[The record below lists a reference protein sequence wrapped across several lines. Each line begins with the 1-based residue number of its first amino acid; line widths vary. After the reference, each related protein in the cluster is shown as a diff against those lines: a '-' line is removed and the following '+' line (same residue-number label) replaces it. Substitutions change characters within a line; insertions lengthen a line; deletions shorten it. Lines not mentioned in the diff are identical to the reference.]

1 MYAQNTILNDIE
13 SEAPDSISYTLT
25 TYPSKRMLEE
35 FKSNSSF
42 GIAIG
47 FVAVILFSAALFFL
61 YDFFMRHESQ
71 QRKVILEVKRR
82 FVRFVSHEI
91 RTPLNTVCLGL
102 ELLQAEMDPHRRTA
116 ESKKTDDVVRD
127 DCSQSLLDYDEKR
140 GNWLQLT
147 DDILENANNAVGI
160 LNDLLNYDKIEQG
173 TFNLE
178 VGTVHIWEVIRSTVS
193 AFHIQAEKRQIDL
206 TLSPANST
214 LGTSGDEQR
223 KLPDLQRLHVVGDD
237 TRLRQVI
244 RNLISNSLKFSP
256 EKTGVIQVSATYDP
270 DGLPRAAAPK
280 THILHKVS
288 STKLESLHPRA
299 GSVVIKV
306 VDNGVGMTQEQLGHL
321 FQEGVQFDAN
331 KHQVCSFGCHSL
343 TLSIAQITDFNDC
356 RFFSEWRWQW
366 FGVANFKRSGGATWW
381 YYCNGL

>member
-1 MYAQNTILNDIE
+1 LHDRSYDKYALSTILNDIE
-13 SEAPDSISYTLT
+13 SEASGSIAYTLT

-35 FKSNSSF
+35 FKSNSSV
-42 GIAIG
+42 GISLG
-47 FVAVILFSAALFFL
+47 FVAVIFFSAGLFFL

-102 ELLQAEMDPHRRTA
+102 ELLQAEMDPNRRTA
-116 ESKKTDDVVRD
+116 GRKKTDDVVGD
-127 DCSQSLLDYDEKR
+127 DCSQRLLDYDEKR
-140 GNWLQLT
+140 GNWQQLT

-178 VGTVHIWEVIRSTVS
+178 VGTVHIWEAIRSTVS
-193 AFHIQAEKRQIDL
+193 AFHIQAEKRQIAL
-206 TLSPANST
+206 TLSSANSIM
-214 LGTSGDEQR
+214 GTSNDDKR
-223 KLPDLQRLHVVGDD
+223 KLPDLQRLHVVGDNI
-237 TRLRQVI
+237 RLCQVI

-256 EKTGVIQVSATYDP
+256 ETTGAIHVFATYHP
-270 DGLPRAAAPK
+270 DGLPRAAVPK
-280 THILHKVS
+280 PHILHKVS

-306 VDNGVGMTQEQLGHL
+306 VDNGVGMTQEQLGQL

-331 KHQVCSFGCHSL
+331 KHQVCSSGLHSL
-343 TLSIAQITDFNDC
+343 TLSIAQITNLNDW
-356 RFFSEWRWQW
+356 RFFSEWRW
-366 FGVANFKRSGGATWW
+366 
-381 YYCNGL
+381 